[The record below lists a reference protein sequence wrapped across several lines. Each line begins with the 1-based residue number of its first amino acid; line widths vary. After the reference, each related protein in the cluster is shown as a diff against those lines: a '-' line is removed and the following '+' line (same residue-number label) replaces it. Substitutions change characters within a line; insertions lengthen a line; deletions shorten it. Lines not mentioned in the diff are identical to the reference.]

1 MKIGNRASKTTKV
14 LGLSGGIASG
24 KTTVARMFES
34 LGAAVISADEIAH
47 ETLKRPSVRRQIRRR
62 WGRGVFR
69 PDGSV
74 DRKRLGAVVFNSP
87 AEVRALEAITHPP
100 ILREIKGRMRAFSAG
115 GKVPLI
121 VLDAPLLNE
130 ARLDRLCHAQVFVT
144 AKKASR
150 VRRAGRERRWSRGE
164 LARRESRQMPL
175 AEKRR
180 RADFIIDNSGT
191 RAATRAQVRR
201 VCEALVRLESVGSP

>member
-1 MKIGNRASKTTKV
+1 
-14 LGLSGGIASG
+14 
-24 KTTVARMFES
+24 
-34 LGAAVISADEIAH
+34 
-47 ETLKRPSVRRQIRRR
+47 
-62 WGRGVFR
+62 
-69 PDGSV
+69 V

-87 AEVRALEAITHPP
+87 EEVQALEAMTHPA
-100 ILREIKGRMRAFSAG
+100 ILREIRGRMRASSAS
-115 GKVPLI
+115 GKVSLV

-130 ARLDRLCHAQVFVT
+130 SHLDRLCDAQVFVE
-144 AKKASR
+144 AKKVRR

-164 LARRESRQMPL
+164 LSRRESRQMPL

-201 VCEALVRLESVGSP
+201 VCEALVKSESVGSP